1 MAKLIH
7 TMIRV
12 FDEKRSLAFYKD
24 AFNLD
29 VKKRLDFEAFS
40 LIYLGND
47 ETPYELELTVN
58 HDQKEPYT
66 HGSGYGHIAFTVD
79 DLEAT
84 HKRLTDAGHQPR
96 KLVTFAPDGGEVV
109 ARFFFIQDPDGYE
122 IEVLQ
127 RAGHYL

>member
-1 MAKLIH
+1 MAKMIH

-12 FDEKRSLAFYKD
+12 LDEARSLKFYKD

-29 VKKRLDFEAFS
+29 VRRRLDFEGFS

-58 HDQKEPYT
+58 RGQTEPYA
-66 HGSGYGHIAFTVD
+66 HGSGYGHVAFTVE
-79 DLEAT
+79 DLQTT
-84 HKRLTDAGHQPR
+84 HKRLSEQGYQPR
-96 KLVTFAPDGGEVV
+96 KLVEFAPDGGEVI

-127 RAGHYL
+127 RAGSYL